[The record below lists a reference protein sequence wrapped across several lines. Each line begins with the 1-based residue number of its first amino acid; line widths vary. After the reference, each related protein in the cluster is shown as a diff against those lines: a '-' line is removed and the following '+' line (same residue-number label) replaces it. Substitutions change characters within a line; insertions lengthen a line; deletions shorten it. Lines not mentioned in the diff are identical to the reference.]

1 MSPEEPE
8 RRSRFKS
15 SPLAVGRI
23 TPRVAIGIAVVL
35 VAIGLV
41 MAAGL
46 ELSEAARI
54 YGADHLTQDACPGL
68 TDGHLGVKARR
79 RCGLRCRAHDDR

>member
-1 MSPEEPE
+1 MLPTVVSAEPE
-8 RRSRFKS
+8 HEQK
-15 SPLAVGRI
+15 
-23 TPRVAIGIAVVL
+23 RVFDSAHLIESQ
-35 VAIGLV
+35 
-41 MAAGL
+41 MAYL
-46 ELSEAARI
+46 LSEAARI